1 MHYEELNDDRLVE
14 MGKSGD
20 SDAIDCLIQRY
31 RQMILAIARSYFL
44 AGGDTEDLI
53 QEGMLGVFRAIITYK
68 SGKSTFKSYAYV
80 CIKTAIL
87 SLIKKSTRDKNKPL
101 NGYISLSGYLD
112 NDADKS
118 EIAGAEIFD
127 PEREYINKEAELEL
141 KLKINNLLSK
151 YENKILGL
159 YLQGYSYDEI
169 AKKTN
174 KETKSIDNAL
184 QRIRKKISS
193 KSH

>member
-118 EIAGAEIFD
+118 EISGAELFD